1 MTAPEDERPSSV
13 SWFLV
18 AAGWTLVGVP
28 MLWGIII
35 TFRKAA
41 LLFR

>member
-1 MTAPEDERPSSV
+1 MTASDDEHPSAS
-13 SWFLV
+13 SWVLV
-18 AAGWTLVGVP
+18 AVGWTLVGVP